1 MGSPSM
7 SVKAHALFAAS
18 ASKRWT
24 SCPSS
29 LKRIETA
36 PPQEENKAGITGTLC
51 HELME
56 VCLENGL
63 TDAKKGLK
71 FVEDKSVFTKDM
83 IERVQGF
90 IEYVWAELAKYPSAK
105 LLVEK
110 RVYLDKLHI
119 TEAFGTVDVA
129 IVEPF
134 GTLHII
140 DYKDGFEWVG
150 HIDNTQMIYY
160 ALGICYEEGFDFG
173 EVKTT
178 IYQPKTGKAGE
189 VYEPR
194 TDTFNVNKLYRF
206 EKFFIDAIEVCES
219 ATEDSHLNAGSHC
232 RWCPAKVSCPALT
245 RSSFEMAKLD
255 FSEVVQP
262 SPKSLTSDQIK
273 TLLDRAAYIKLWIK
287 EVEKYAEENIR
298 AGKKISGWGLVP
310 TRGQRV
316 WKDAKLVADK
326 YPELFRK
333 ELMTPAQA
341 EAVLKKAIHKDRLI
355 KFMNDNVVTVSSGE
369 KLQTTNNYDV
379 EGLDDLDID

>member
-1 MGSPSM
+1 M
-7 SVKAHALFAAS
+7 SVKAHALYAAS

-29 LKRIETA
+29 LKRIENA
-36 PPQEENKAGITGTLC
+36 PPQEDNKAGIIGTYC

-63 TDAKKGLK
+63 TVAKVGLK

-90 IEYVWAELAKYPSAK
+90 IDYVWEELEKYPNAK

-173 EVKTT
+173 EIKTT
-178 IYQPKTGKAGE
+178 IYQPKTGRAGE
-189 VYEPR
+189 DYMPR
-194 TDTFNVNKLYRF
+194 TDTFAPEKLLRF
-206 EKFFIDAIEVCES
+206 EKFFIDSIAVCES
-219 ATEDSHLNAGSHC
+219 ATEDSDLNAGAWC
-232 RWCPAKVSCPALT
+232 RWCPAKISCPALT
-245 RSSFEMAKLD
+245 KSSFEMAQLD
-255 FSEVVQP
+255 FTEVVQP
-262 SPKSLTSDQIK
+262 DPKHLTSDQIK
-273 TLLDRAAYIKLWIK
+273 SILDRSAYLKLWIK
-287 EVEKYAEENIR
+287 EVERYAEENIR
-298 AGKKISGWGLVP
+298 KGNKISGWGLIP
-310 TRGQRV
+310 TRAQRV
-316 WKDAKLVADK
+316 WVEPIMVGMG
-326 YPELFRK
+326 YPELLK
-333 ELMTPAQA
+333 HEIMSPA
-341 EAVLKKAIHKDRLI
+341 EAEKLLKKKWDKKTVSNFFEEH
-355 KFMNDNVVTVSSGE
+355 VVAVSSGE
-369 KLQTTNNYDV
+369 KLQSINNDYDV
-379 EGLDDLDID
+379 EGLDNLDID